1 MTEVPP
7 EELAPDEPDEEP
19 DPEEYEAE
27 ENVAVSPDTG
37 TVYEGTGEPDHTPHD
52 DELEDGAP

>member
-1 MTEVPP
+1 MTEIP
-7 EELAPDEPDEEP
+7 EDNLAEQAEPTQAP

-27 ENVAVSPDTG
+27 EPVSPDTG
-37 TVYEGTGEPDHTPHD
+37 TLYEQSGEPDRTPHD

>member
-7 EELAPDEPDEEP
+7 EELVPDEPEEEP

-27 ENVAVSPDTG
+27 GDSEVSGDTG
-37 TVYEGTGEPDHTPHD
+37 TVYEGRGEPALTPHD
-52 DELEDGAP
+52 DEPVDDQG